1 MRLKLNNGVANRAN
15 ETIMGQMAYFPP
27 LRNNPISSLARIQGV
42 APTPKDRRERR
53 AVAESH
59 QTANDIAA
67 FLSGFRPAQVL
78 GADGKIY
85 TVEAKSGGSGVAS
98 TLPWSISMNGL
109 IATIVVP
116 ICSFQVVSGPK
127 PPFTISGRPVDHASN
142 TANTL
147 VMSETNDTILLECT
161 VDDSRPE
168 AINTLSVAIVAG
180 TSDNENLP
188 TKRYIPVAT
197 VDIATG
203 AVFGPY
209 LERKGI
215 TTARRGDRRS
225 TSNMVWF

>member
-1 MRLKLNNGVANRAN
+1 MP
-15 ETIMGQMAYFPP
+15 YFPP

-42 APTPKDRRERR
+42 APSPKDRRERR

-85 TVEAKSGGSGVAS
+85 TVEAKSGQAGSAS
-98 TLPWSISMNGL
+98 TLPWSVSMNGP
-109 IATIVVP
+109 IATIIVP
-116 ICSFQVVSGPK
+116 ICSFQVIGGTQ
-127 PPFTISGRPVDHASN
+127 PPFTINGQAVNHASN
-142 TANTL
+142 TENTL
-147 VMSETNDTILLECT
+147 TLSSTDNTILLECT
-161 VDDSRPE
+161 VDDSQPE

-180 TSDNENLP
+180 TSDKENLP